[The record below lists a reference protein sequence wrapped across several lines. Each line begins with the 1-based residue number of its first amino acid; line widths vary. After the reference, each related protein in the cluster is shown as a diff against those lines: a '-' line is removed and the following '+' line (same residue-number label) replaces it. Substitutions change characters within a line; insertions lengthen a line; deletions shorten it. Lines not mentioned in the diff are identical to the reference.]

1 MIDIVLR
8 KAERSDAP
16 QVSDLIH
23 EAMESYRRDS
33 GITKGMLESL
43 TESIESVEDRIEKNH
58 CLCLFADDTPVGTVT
73 VSIIDNP
80 MKYNFSKK
88 TYKVL
93 KDYEKAAY
101 ISRFAVADALRKTGL
116 GLRLMDAALDLPECK
131 DCGIVLLHTA
141 VSNKNMCEF
150 YANRGFSLVDSEPS
164 RGYERGLFAK
174 IIRS

>member
-1 MIDIVLR
+1 MIDLILR
-8 KAERSDAP
+8 KALRSDAP
-16 QVSDLIH
+16 LVSDLIH
-23 EAMESYRRDS
+23 EAMESYRKDS

-58 CLCLFADDTPVGTVT
+58 CLCLFAGNTPVGTVT

-80 MKYNFSKK
+80 MKYNFSRK

-93 KDYEKAAY
+93 KDHEKAAY
-101 ISRFAVADALRKTGL
+101 ISRFAVADSLRKTGL
-116 GLRLMDAALDLPECK
+116 GLKLMDAALDLPECK

-150 YANRGFSLVDSEPS
+150 YANRGFVLVDSETS
-164 RGYERGLFAK
+164 RGYRRGLFA
-174 IIRS
+174 RVL